1 MRASVPPAGL
11 QARPLTTGELLDA
24 AVALLR
30 TRARALLLGGLLISL
45 AEQVILFGMR
55 QYADVVDG
63 IWPHQDRYGAFWL
76 LLVVGAGTEALA
88 VALLGITASAALPA
102 TIGATGRWPVRR
114 GAALAT
120 AAIVAV
126 ISVCAAAIV
135 LPGPVVFLLLGLAIP
150 AAVIEGRG
158 PGGALLR
165 SVRLS
170 VRYGLRAGWIRL
182 VGYLSWLLIR
192 LAVGLGTVAVVGI
205 FIDTSTAFTDHLVT
219 GLGWLF
225 INAIA
230 YPVLACLDAVLLV
243 DTRFRSEGLDITLR
257 RAQARRAPVNSL
269 LAANS

>member
-1 MRASVPPAGL
+1 MRASAPPAGQ

-45 AEQVILFGMR
+45 VEQVILFGMR

-63 IWPHQDRYGAFWL
+63 IWPHEDRVPAFWL
-76 LLVVGAGTEALA
+76 LLVVGAGTEAVAVGLLA
-88 VALLGITASAALPA
+88 VTASAAVPA
-102 TIGATGRWPVRR
+102 TLGAPGPWPARR
-114 GAALAT
+114 GAAVGT
-120 AAIVAV
+120 AVIVAV

-135 LPGPVVFLLLGLAIP
+135 LPGPIVFMLLGLAVP
-150 AAVIEGRG
+150 AVVIERRG

-170 VRYGLRAGWIRL
+170 SRYVLRVGWIRAL
-182 VGYLSWLLIR
+182 GYLSWLLIR
-192 LAVGLGTVAVVGI
+192 LAVGLGTVAIVGL

-219 GLGWLF
+219 GLGWLL

-230 YPVLACLDAVLLV
+230 YPTLACLDAVLLV
-243 DTRFRSEGLDITLR
+243 DTRIRSEGLDIALR
-257 RAQARRAPVNSL
+257 RTQARGGRVGDL
-269 LAANS
+269 LVAA